1 MTTLLLF
8 MQIHIIIL
16 FVTKFKKNA
25 GVTYLYTIQIL
36 LSSTDCFF

>member
-1 MTTLLLF
+1 MTIALF

-25 GVTYLYTIQIL
+25 RIIYLYTIKIL
-36 LSSTDCFF
+36 LSSIDCFF